1 MSVKHRKPR
10 EEVHTE
16 HKVRTEKIEKTIH
29 EFSIS
34 RMYAR
39 YEKDTLRITNA
50 RTIYDDTLRVNKKD
64 LSDLIAFLEDIE
76 QVLDE
81 EGLL

>member
-1 MSVKHRKPR
+1 MSVKNRRPR

-16 HKVRTEKIEKTIH
+16 HKVRTEKIEKTTH

-34 RMYAR
+34 RMYAK
-39 YEKDTLRITNA
+39 YERGTLRITNA
-50 RTIYDDTLRVNKKD
+50 RTIYGDTLRVDKKD